1 MEVSIAW
8 ASGLIEGE
16 GCFTRHSQSL
26 APYFLMD
33 MADKDVLEHFQK
45 VFPNTN
51 LRGPYVHK
59 NKPKNKPRYRIDAYG
74 EECKYIMR
82 SVFLYLGDRRKKK
95 ILEFL
100 PELELKGDNEI

>member
-1 MEVSIAW
+1 MEVLVEVSIAW

-51 LRGPYVHK
+51 LRGLM
-59 NKPKNKPRYRIDAYG
+59 
-74 EECKYIMR
+74 YI
-82 SVFLYLGDRRKKK
+82 K
-95 ILEFL
+95 INQKINPDIE
-100 PELELKGDNEI
+100 